1 MKELLL
7 KGAEQMGV
15 AMSAEQAQA
24 FCEYHRMLVSA
35 NKTMNLTRISDD
47 PAEAVDRNYLDSIA
61 PLKYPLPEGTKTL
74 VDVGSGAGFPGIP
87 LSILL
92 PQVQVTLIDSLE
104 KRVKFLESVIRELG
118 LNARA
123 MHLRAEI
130 AGKEIALREQFDLA
144 TSRAVASMNLLCEF
158 TLPLV
163 RVGGTMIAYKGPAWE
178 EELAA
183 AQRAL
188 EKLGGRYVRT
198 LPAPVPGRDW
208 NHTLIYVEKAA
219 PPPAAYPR
227 RPGVPEKKPL

>member
-1 MKELLL
+1 MKELMQ
-7 KGAEQMGV
+7 KGAQQMGIS
-15 AMSAEQAQA
+15 MTAEQTQA
-24 FCEYHRMLVSA
+24 FCEYHQMLVSA
-35 NKTMNLTRISDD
+35 NRTMNLTRISDD

-61 PLKYPLPEGTKTL
+61 PLKYPLPEGVRSL

-92 PQVQVTLIDSLE
+92 PQIQVTLVDSLE
-104 KRVKFLESVIRELG
+104 KRVKFLEGVIRELG

-123 MHLRAEI
+123 LHLRAEI
-130 AGKEIALREQFDLA
+130 AGRDPALREQFDLA

-163 RVGGTMIAYKGPAWE
+163 RPGGTMIAYKGPAWE

-183 AQRAL
+183 AQGAL
-188 EKLGGRYVRT
+188 DKLGGRYART

-208 NHTLIYVEKAA
+208 DHTLVYVEKVA
-219 PPPAAYPR
+219 PTPAAYPR

>member
-1 MKELLL
+1 
-7 KGAEQMGV
+7 
-15 AMSAEQAQA
+15 MSAEQAQA

-123 MHLRAEI
+123 LHLRAEI
-130 AGKEIALREQFDLA
+130 AGKEITLREQFDLA

-219 PPPAAYPR
+219 PTPAAYPR